1 MKMPKYMVFH
11 VSHFGGTA
19 GQRPWCIGVRVD
31 EHQDKLSV
39 RYKPFK
45 NPFLFGLSRFSSK
58 ERAQRYADELNEFSK
73 RLDEVVK

>member
-19 GQRPWCIGVRVD
+19 RDRPWCIGVRVD

-39 RYKPFK
+39 CYKPFLLG
-45 NPFLFGLSRFSSK
+45 FSRFSTV
-58 ERAQRYADELNEFSK
+58 EEAQIQVDHLNRWHDRSEK
-73 RLDEVVK
+73 ME

>member
-19 GQRPWCIGVRVD
+19 RDRPWCIGVRVD

-39 RYKPFK
+39 RYKPFLLG
-45 NPFLFGLSRFSSK
+45 FSRFSSK

>member
-19 GQRPWCIGVRVD
+19 GERPWCIGVRVD

-39 RYKPFK
+39 CYKPFK
-45 NPFLFGLSRFSSK
+45 NPFLFGLSRFGTVK
-58 ERAQRYADELNEFSK
+58 EAQIQVDHLNRWHDRSELKE
-73 RLDEVVK
+73 